1 MSSESSIWGLDLMV
15 HSINKNIKKLRIYS
29 DQNKQ
34 QTNEK
39 KNILWCFQS
48 TDIQIFCLAPSF
60 TDWDCSVQNFVVH
73 VSNANGFVLVL
84 IQIVDEANPRKC
96 FRKINTNERQSRDNL
111 TKCTP

>member
-39 KNILWCFQS
+39 K
-48 TDIQIFCLAPSF
+48 TSF
-60 TDWDCSVQNFVVH
+60 D
-73 VSNANGFVLVL
+73 VSNLRISKYFA
-84 IQIVDEANPRKC
+84 
-96 FRKINTNERQSRDNL
+96 
-111 TKCTP
+111 